1 MILRLESMR
10 RKILMQKALLLVMV
24 ISVSGLLSGCGNTFN
39 GMGRDIESA
48 GQSIQ
53 RSTQ

>member
-1 MILRLESMR
+1 
-10 RKILMQKALLLVMV
+10 MQKACLVVMFIAV
-24 ISVSGLLSGCGNTFN
+24 CGALGACSNTFN
-39 GMGRDIESA
+39 GMGRDIENA

>member
-1 MILRLESMR
+1 
-10 RKILMQKALLLVMV
+10 MQKALLLVMV
-24 ISVSGLLSGCGNTFN
+24 ISISGLLGGCSNTFN
-39 GMGRDIESA
+39 GMGRDIENA

>member
-1 MILRLESMR
+1 
-10 RKILMQKALLLVMV
+10 MQKAWLLVMV
-24 ISVSGLLSGCGNTFN
+24 IALSGLLGACSNTFN
-39 GMGRDIESA
+39 GMGRDIENA

>member
-1 MILRLESMR
+1 
-10 RKILMQKALLLVMV
+10 MQKAWMLVMLIAV
-24 ISVSGLLSGCGNTFN
+24 SVSLSACSNTFN
-39 GMGRDIESA
+39 GMGRDIETA

>member
-1 MILRLESMR
+1 MQRVW
-10 RKILMQKALLLVMV
+10 LMVML
-24 ISVSGLLSGCGNTFN
+24 IAVSGLLSACSNTFN
-39 GMGRDIESA
+39 GMGRDIENA